1 MPNNNSDSLVDR
13 ILRGDFTENLKSD
26 APDIDPDPSGDD
38 EEIQYAEEEGQVE
51 DDDYVDAEEE
61 EEEEGYS
68 PDPDADFP
76 SDEYCEEYMEEHGI
90 DAVPELAASIG
101 AKYTKFRNDNDIN
114 NSAKDQPKVN
124 MNKNTVNNSESS
136 AMPKNATTPSTNEDS
151 SNTATAKRRGRP
163 SKLVGHEA
171 EVARLY
177 GEGVST
183 KLISDKFACS
193 ISSVINCLRA
203 QNVEIRPKGRRKGS

>member
-1 MPNNNSDSLVDR
+1 MPNNNNDSLVDR
-13 ILRGDFTENLKSD
+13 ILRGEFAQSINNET
-26 APDIDPDPSGDD
+26 PDIDSEPDGTEDDMMESYEETPEEENIPEEDED
-38 EEIQYAEEEGQVE
+38 EE
-51 DDDYVDAEEE
+51 
-61 EEEEGYS
+61 YS
-68 PDPDADFP
+68 PDPNDDFP

-90 DAVPELAASIG
+90 DATPEVAVPVG
-101 AKYTKFRNDNDIN
+101 AKYTKFKDETDTT
-114 NSAKDQPKVN
+114 NSAKEQPKIN
-124 MNKNTVNNSESS
+124 MNKNTVNNTQSS
-136 AMPKNATTPSTNEDS
+136 ATPKNATTPATD
-151 SNTATAKRRGRP
+151 SNTVNTTTAKRRGRP